1 MQEPI
6 RSHNQVLE
14 TVQSSVRD
22 RINAIASLRP
32 FLSRCILIYRNL
44 LLRYIYTIF
53 LFDVC
58 VSTGS
63 DVAELEAV
71 TTEIVNLT
79 NRYLN
84 EYILPQD
91 ASYFAREDDQP
102 LNIVDVQRSA
112 TWTPGHKMDTWWS
125 ALMEIRKSYEQVGK
139 QRSIPIFWFHC

>member
-1 MQEPI
+1 MW
-6 RSHNQVLE
+6 
-14 TVQSSVRD
+14 
-22 RINAIASLRP
+22 
-32 FLSRCILIYRNL
+32 
-44 LLRYIYTIF
+44 
-53 LFDVC
+53 VC

-71 TTEIVNLT
+71 TTEIANLT

-91 ASYFAREDDQP
+91 ASYFEREDDQP